1 MFCWLFPYQ
10 TSNMQTWILKP
21 CQAQPSSPLDPHR
34 FWVDR
39 NAPSASDQGALKIEN
54 LHLVN
59 LYSSNQVTW
68 KLLLAVYKVYIYIHR
83 IIEDIFL
90 SRFSCLSHF
99 DKHDSNHL
107 PLQMEL
113 HMLII
118 PRSQWKTYRNMAPT
132 CTTPFFTKALEQDQA
147 MTCQNAVFLCV
158 SSFYAFLLIAARLLF
173 HASFDNLHPI
183 LAALPE
189 GRRSYLL
196 NKTGWT
202 LASHACSLP
211 VNYSSLT
218 LKHFKTTTWD
228 ADSFASRIRQARIWV
243 GMRVRM

>member
-1 MFCWLFPYQ
+1 MQANSKHMSSKSTRLDLTKKFIQGLSANNSKKANMIHVSCMYIYNNLDVIIILYFLFCWLFPYQ

-118 PRSQWKTYRNMAPT
+118 PRSQWKT
-132 CTTPFFTKALEQDQA
+132 
-147 MTCQNAVFLCV
+147 
-158 SSFYAFLLIAARLLF
+158 
-173 HASFDNLHPI
+173 
-183 LAALPE
+183 
-189 GRRSYLL
+189 
-196 NKTGWT
+196 
-202 LASHACSLP
+202 
-211 VNYSSLT
+211 
-218 LKHFKTTTWD
+218 
-228 ADSFASRIRQARIWV
+228 
-243 GMRVRM
+243 